1 MANEQNL
8 RPASL
13 QSKKEARENGRKG
26 GIASGIARREKRTM
40 KELLDMVLSQEIT
53 NKNGEKATKKEV
65 IAIQLANKAVNGD
78 LKAIDQLTKLIGEQI
93 IKTEVTGAEGRPLIP
108 QRMSDEELKA
118 EIERLKN
125 VGEQK

>member
-8 RPASL
+8 RPANL

-40 KELLDMVLSQEIT
+40 KELLDMVLSQEVT

-93 IKTEVTGAEGRPLIP
+93 VKTEITGKDGKDLIP
-108 QRMSDEELKA
+108 ENKMSVEELEK

-125 VGEQK
+125 K

>member
-40 KELLDMVLSQEIT
+40 KDLLDMVLSQEIT

-93 IKTEVTGAEGRPLIP
+93 IKTEVTGSEGRPLIP